1 MSTNYDML
9 LKFPPKAFKARFKI
23 LISGRCTIHTSSWL
37 TVGNH
42 DWLSVD
48 TSGIT
53 FGIIIEN
60 LDERI
65 FARSNATFLQ
75 GINPKY

>member
-1 MSTNYDML
+1 M
-9 LKFPPKAFKARFKI
+9 
-23 LISGRCTIHTSSWL
+23 LISGALHNTYEFMAHSWDHDWL
-37 TVGNH
+37 TV
-42 DWLSVD
+42 D
-48 TSGIT
+48 TSAIT